1 MKITFINDFIGLF
14 YPRVCLACGEVLM
27 SYEETVCTTC
37 RYLLPK
43 TRYESLSDNPLSR
56 MFRGQVPF
64 KAVTSEFFF
73 SKDGKIQSLM
83 HNLKYKGETDAGL
96 FLGQE
101 LGKSLHQSPLF
112 NDADCLIPI
121 PLHPKKEKTRGY
133 NQSRVIAEGIAKE
146 TGLDIADECL
156 FRKVYTETQTHKG
169 RNERLKNVSGVFGLH
184 NSDSLKGKHV
194 ILIDDVLTTGATM
207 LSAGAA
213 LFSIPDIVISI
224 ATAACATN

>member
-1 MKITFINDFIGLF
+1 
-14 YPRVCLACGEVLM
+14 
-27 SYEETVCTTC
+27 
-37 RYLLPK
+37 
-43 TRYESLSDNPLSR
+43 
-56 MFRGQVPF
+56 
-64 KAVTSEFFF
+64 
-73 SKDGKIQSLM
+73 M

-133 NQSRVIAEGIAKE
+133 NQSRVIAEGIAEE
-146 TGLDIADECL
+146 TGFDIADKCL

-169 RNERLKNVSGVFGLH
+169 RDERLKNVSGVFDLH
-184 NSDSLKGKHV
+184 NPDSLRGKHV

-207 LSAGAA
+207 LSAGAT
-213 LFSIPDIVISI
+213 LFNIPGIVISI